1 MTIMEM
7 ILKVRELYGVNS
19 KTTKEFEEMTKD
31 PSFKRRHLET
41 LVKYL
46 EWKVKSQR

>member
-1 MTIMEM
+1 MTRMEM
-7 ILKVRELYGVNS
+7 ILKVRELYGADS
-19 KTTKEFEEMTKD
+19 EITKEFEEMTKD

-46 EWKVKSQR
+46 EWKAKSQR